1 MDIVKLKQKQEDAK
15 NKVAQ
20 ARLKIQ
26 EAKARLDKLKQNA
39 EKASAVANSF
49 KAMGAKGGIAA
60 IIASQVGNIRGQVV
74 VSVQKKVLEV
84 LNKFANQCPPKPEME
99 KLIKTKNTLSSH
111 LSNFDSRIKSYTSV
125 ASKLDVIIATTKLA
139 IKIIKAIPT
148 PTAVIPPQV
157 GGLGIPIN
165 ILTRYSDKLIQLDKL
180 LERLTNE
187 SQAVK
192 GITDSVAGVVGNLQ
206 RRIQAI
212 DFAIEGCY
220 LEGLDADLS
229 GKLDEITSPNL
240 PEGTPVSV
248 VGGTLG
254 GTPTGIS
261 TGMSGDSTGGTFGNT
276 SGDLGRITA
285 NQLINGNL
293 DDIIGLTGINTFI
306 GNILPEQQYTG
317 DSSSE
322 EYKGLF
328 LSVVRDPN
336 SPTIAPKNYAI
347 AKDRTGVIVL
357 YGQSSFSADTKV
369 LLEELKFRIDNQLP

>member
-1 MDIVKLKQKQEDAK
+1 MDVVKLRQKQEDAK

-26 EAKARLDKLKQNA
+26 EAKTRLDKLKQNA
-39 EKASAVANSF
+39 EKASAISSSF
-49 KAMGAKGGIAA
+49 KTMGVQGGISA

-84 LNKFANQCPPKPEME
+84 LNKFANQCPPKEDME
-99 KLIKTKNTLSSH
+99 KLIKTRNTLSSH
-111 LSNFDSRIKSYTSV
+111 LSNFDSRIRSYTSV
-125 ASKLDVIIATTKLA
+125 ASKLDAIIATTKLA

-148 PTAVIPPQV
+148 PTAVIPPQI

-187 SQAVK
+187 AQAVK
-192 GITDSVAGVVGNLQ
+192 GITDSVAGVVGTLQ
-206 RRIQAI
+206 SRIQAI

-220 LEGLDADLS
+220 LEGLDTDLS
-229 GKLDEITSPNL
+229 SKLEEITSPNL
-240 PEGTPVSV
+240 PEGTLINP
-248 VGGTLG
+248 
-254 GTPTGIS
+254 
-261 TGMSGDSTGGTFGNT
+261 SGDLTTP
-276 SGDLGRITA
+276 SGDLGRVTA

-293 DDIIGLTGINTFI
+293 DDIIGLTGINAFI
-306 GNILPEQQYTG
+306 GNIQPEQSSNI
-317 DSSSE
+317 DSNSE
-322 EYKGLF
+322 QYKGLF

-347 AKDRTGVIVL
+347 AKDRTGVVVL

-369 LLEELKFRIDNQLP
+369 LIEELKFRIDNQLP